1 MRYFGQIIT
10 HYITTALRYADACV
24 DSDTFSELNSAM
36 QEVIHL
42 EERVTALET
51 ELQAIKARLANEGGQ
66 E

>member
-1 MRYFGQIIT
+1 MRCFGQIIT
-10 HYITTALRYADACV
+10 HYITTALRYAGAYV

>member
-10 HYITTALRYADACV
+10 HYITTALRYAGACV
-24 DSDTFSELNSAM
+24 DSDTYSELNGAM

-42 EERVTALET
+42 EERVAALEA
-51 ELQAIKARLANEGGQ
+51 ELQAIKARLDEGGQ

>member
-10 HYITTALRYADACV
+10 HYITTALRYAGASV
-24 DSDTFSELNSAM
+24 DSDTFSELNGAM
-36 QEVIHL
+36 QEVIRM

-51 ELQAIKARLANEGGQ
+51 ELQAIRVRIDGGAQ